1 MKTQFFRKF
10 ALNFDWKKYR
20 LLKLIVVFVVSA
32 TLISIIV
39 EHVEAPR
46 EAVNIFP
53 RTRRP
58 ERAVTM
64 YAVGNINVASTD
76 TSNWFSEKTDPGF
89 SALLREIASA
99 DVAIGS
105 LNCQLTSSTQA
116 AERLRDFSASPES
129 AGSLANAGF
138 DILST
143 AGYLS
148 SLMDTQSLS
157 ETTTRLKKTGIRT
170 VGTGRTID
178 EAWEPAVIER
188 NGWRIAVFAVTATFN
203 KNYFGLPTQS
213 GLATANIAQLTRQV
227 SLIRQ
232 RFDLILI
239 SYYGGN
245 GAEAAP
251 VADARTFSQH
261 CIDAGADAVFCQN
274 QPSAVPHEYYEGHPI
289 IYNIGDFPANSVN
302 RDLKERENT
311 GSAVRLI
318 VQSRNPANHKPEFIV
333 QRVKLPTLSPAWN

>member
-1 MKTQFFRKF
+1 MKTQFLRKF
-10 ALNFDWKKYR
+10 ISDFHWKKYR
-20 LLKLIVVFVVSA
+20 FLKPVIVFVVSA
-32 TLISIIV
+32 TLISLIV

-58 ERAVTM
+58 ERPVTV
-64 YAVGNINVASTD
+64 YAVGHINVASTD
-76 TSNWFSEKTDPGF
+76 TANWFSEKADPNF
-89 SALLREIASA
+89 SAVLREITSA
-99 DVAIGS
+99 DVALGS
-105 LNCQLTSSTQA
+105 LHCQMVSHPQA

-148 SLMDTQSLS
+148 SLMDAQSLS
-157 ETTTRLKKTGIRT
+157 ETMTQLKKNGIRT

-188 NGWRIAVFAVTATFN
+188 NGWRIAVFGVTATFN

-213 GLATANIAQLTRQV
+213 GLATANIAQLTRQI

-274 QPSAVPHEYYEGHPI
+274 QPSAVPHEYYEGYPI
-289 IYNIGDFPANSVN
+289 IYNIGDFLPAPSDAEESRIRN
-302 RDLKERENT
+302 
-311 GSAVRLI
+311 AAFARLTI
-318 VQSRNPANHKPEFIV
+318 QAATAESKPEFILERRPV
-333 QRVKLPTLSPAWN
+333 NP